1 LGKRKATLFLLS
13 LLTLALVTTAM
24 ASTANAT
31 SKLKI
36 VIDLSHGQGPSNG
49 NWTGHKLEALT
60 ADFEGNLSVVKGY
73 EVVWATE
80 LTESV
85 LANAQFLFL
94 GSVYGKNLSDHE
106 VDVIVNWFRQGEKT
120 IWVGTDSDYGGARYI
135 VDNTNRVLR
144 AIGSKIRAEPT
155 SVEDPFSNCAGAY
168 RVRANVTNT
177 GDSEVAGIVSGVNA
191 TKGVLFH
198 GPTIL
203 YGFVD
208 GVAVSLETT
217 NIENV
222 HWVMK
227 TGPSG
232 IIVDHDFTIMPPVAH
247 DDGQEGSFVIMAVEK
262 YAGPNENCKI
272 IVTGE
277 NPYGGYQPGFSAEY
291 YGYDLEGPSVVMN
304 AVDWGVLVESAS
316 DKTMSEISQLES
328 TIAAQAS
335 EISGL
340 ETTITGLESELEG
353 LKTLL
358 YAAIGLAIIGILIG
372 AVGVF
377 KKS

>member
-1 LGKRKATLFLLS
+1 MVSTVKA
-13 LLTLALVTTAM
+13 AP
-24 ASTANAT
+24 
-31 SKLKI
+31 KLKI
-36 VIDLSHGQGPSNG
+36 VVDLSHGQGPSDG
-49 NWTGHKLEALT
+49 NWTGHKLEALH

-85 LANAQFLFL
+85 LADAQFLFL
-94 GSVYGKNLSDHE
+94 GSVYGKNLTDHE
-106 VDVIVNWFRQGEKT
+106 IDVIVNWFSQGEKT

-155 SVEDPFSNCAGAY
+155 SVEDPSSNCAASY
-168 RVRANVTNT
+168 RPRANVTNT
-177 GDSEVAGIVSGVNA
+177 GDSEVAGIVSGINA
-191 TKGVLFH
+191 SKGVLFH

-217 NIENV
+217 TVENV

-227 TGPSG
+227 TGESG
-232 IIVDHDFTIMPPVAH
+232 IIVDHDFTIMPPVVH

-262 YAGPNENCKI
+262 YAGPNENSKI

-277 NPYGGYQPGFSAEY
+277 NPYGGYQPGFSSEY
-291 YGYDLEGPSVVMN
+291 YGYPLEGPTLVMN
-304 AVDWGVLVESAS
+304 AVDWGVMVESAS
-316 DKTMSEISQLES
+316 DKTMSAQSQLQS
-328 TIAAQAS
+328 TMTEQAS
-335 EISGL
+335 EINGL
-340 ETTITGLESELEG
+340 ETTIAGLEAELEG
-353 LKTLL
+353 LQTLL

-377 KKS
+377 RRS